1 MLSQLYKITDGHHA
15 ELLTDK
21 LEKAESFFKRGKGLL
36 GRSELSV
43 DQALWIN
50 PCNNIHTFFMK
61 FSIDCLFLDKNLKIK
76 KIYSQ
81 VKPFRLAGPVWRASS
96 VIELKAG
103 NIEKWKLN
111 IGDQLY
117 VVS

>member
-1 MLSQLYKITDGHHA
+1 MATQLYKIIKEKNA
-15 ELLTDK
+15 ELIVDH
-21 LEKAESFFKRGKGLL
+21 LEQAASLFERGKGLL
-36 GRSELSV
+36 GRHGLDEK
-43 DQALWIN
+43 QGLWIK

-61 FSIDCLFLDKNLKIK
+61 FKIDCVFLNEQMIILRIA
-76 KIYSQ
+76 SNM
-81 VKPFRLAGPVWRASS
+81 KPFRVAGPVWKARS

-103 NIEKWKLN
+103 AADKAGLA

>member
-1 MLSQLYKITDGHHA
+1 MLSQLYKISSTDQA
-15 ELLTDK
+15 QLLTDQ
-21 LEKAESFFKRGKGLL
+21 LEIAESFLQRGKGLL
-36 GRSELSV
+36 GRRDLPEG
-43 DQALWIN
+43 QALWIK

-76 KIYSQ
+76 KIYSHL
-81 VKPFRLAGPVWRASS
+81 KPFRIAGPIWKATS
-96 VIELKAG
+96 VVELKAG
-103 NIEKWKLN
+103 SVDRWNLS